1 MENIPELDA
10 KNVLSGF
17 AARYATVYRV
27 KRNSKPCAPFFNR
40 HGFSL
45 MMNSFGV
52 FLLKA
57 RSKRPFRRLSMLESV
72 PNSCPLYSSD
82 SRPFANGMRFSV
94 KGDALRPGIFTARS
108 SIERLL
114 SRCGPSAISGFVV
127 AVVVGPTVKAME
139 MRRSF
144 SHVGEEILK
153 RVNPAFAYLY
163 AAASVILEGWVC
175 GACASGLHRIP
186 TMKSGRASVGG
197 VSVSRIRSY
206 SGSDNLTPQT
216 PATFDLAAAYMR
228 AFDNFCFPA
237 VALKNPISWIKANAL
252 NRHNSA
258 EPETRDI
265 FEFCHSSIIQ
275 DKRVICRTF

>member
-1 MENIPELDA
+1 MENILELDA
-10 KNVLSGF
+10 KNFLSGF
-17 AARYATVYRV
+17 AARHSAVYGVERDSQP
-27 KRNSKPCAPFFNR
+27 RAPLLDR

-45 MMNSFGV
+45 MLDSFGI
-52 FLLKA
+52 FLLKV
-57 RSKRPFRRLSMLESV
+57 RSKRPFRRLPMLESV
-72 PNSCPLYSSD
+72 PNSGPFDSCDFRPLAD
-82 SRPFANGMRFSV
+82 SVCFSAE
-94 KGDALRPGIFTARS
+94 GDAPRTGVLAALS

-114 SRCGPSAISGFVV
+114 PRCGPSAVSRLVIS
-127 AVVVGPTVKAME
+127 VVVRPAVKAME
-139 MRRSF
+139 MRRAF

-153 RVNPAFAYLY
+153 RVKPAFAYLY

-258 EPETRDI
+258 KPETRDI